1 VPAVV
6 LVAVVAGVFVADP
19 ATRAS
24 VVGTIASVL
33 PPVADLANAV
43 ADEVA
48 KNAAPG
54 SILGVIALLWG
65 ASRFA
70 VAFQDAMARVTG
82 GVRRRSLLRSNLDA
96 LVAVLV
102 LVAAILGSALLA
114 GVTTFLDLG
123 QRFPSIAVLDRALGV
138 AFGVVPVLIAVV
150 AVAGV
155 YRIVPIPSPAWR
167 SLILPA
173 AVVGLV
179 LTILLRL
186 FVFVA
191 PRLIGA
197 AALLGTLASVFAALA
212 WLALSFQ
219 ALLLGAAWMADRE
232 VARRVEAPTA

>member
-6 LVAVVAGVFVADP
+6 LIAVVAGVFVADP
-19 ATRAS
+19 ATRES

-33 PPVADLANAV
+33 PPVADVASAV

-54 SILGVIALLWG
+54 SVLGVIALLWG

-82 GVRRRSLLRSNLDA
+82 GVRRRSFLRSNLDA

-114 GVTTFLDLG
+114 GVTAFLDLG
-123 QRFPSIAVLDRALGV
+123 QRFPSIAVVDRALGV
-138 AFGVVPVLIAVV
+138 AFGVLPIVVAVV
-150 AVAGV
+150 AVAAV

-179 LTILLRL
+179 LTVLLRL
-186 FVFVA
+186 FVFIA